1 MADAVIYRPS
11 VMSASSTPQSQ
22 SPTPSIALGIDLG
35 TSNTTAC
42 IAQEGAVA
50 PRAISVRQVQ
60 GPGVT
65 TASTLLPSVLYLPTT
80 AESATAPFALPWSHA
95 TDEPVVGQFARDQEA
110 RTPDRVIRS
119 AKSWLCNPAIDRRA
133 PVLPWHGAD
142 DIEKLSPFEASR
154 AILAH
159 VRRASHQWATDEG
172 LSDPGAIGANA
183 GSIVVTVP
191 ASFDEVAR
199 QLTYDAAVAAGLPS
213 CTLLEEPQAAFYA
226 WLSHHESDWRKVV
239 KPGDTLMVCDV
250 GGGTADF
257 SLIAVLEEQGELVLS
272 RIAVGDH
279 ILLGGDNID
288 LALAYRAR
296 SRLPSGSAELDPWQM
311 GVLTALAQTAKE
323 RLLSDPELASFTI
336 TIPTRGAN
344 LFAAPLEVSVT
355 RADIEEIVL
364 GGFFPIVERTAVPA
378 QRKSA
383 SLTDFG
389 LPYAADP
396 ALTRH
401 LAAFLARSATL
412 VEQTPSLASLRERA
426 AGGFMRPSAVLF
438 NGGVFN
444 SDTLRERVLS
454 LLRDWVA
461 PFPLEELHGI
471 DRSQAVSV
479 GAAWYARL
487 KASGTGVRVRSATTK
502 SFYIGVD
509 SSLPAVPGFIPPL
522 KGLCIAPRG
531 VEEGNDITLPAKT
544 FSLAS
549 GEEVQFRLF
558 ASADRPDDR
567 AGDEVSDAERL
578 LDELAPVSA
587 TINPPAIRS
596 AGTDKIEGFAP
607 FGSGPTRIPVQ
618 LHTRLTELGLL
629 EITLR
634 QTTTNE
640 TTANPTTT
648 ADSWHLAFA
657 TRSER
662 P

>member
-1 MADAVIYRPS
+1 MN
-11 VMSASSTPQSQ
+11 SSSSPQLL
-22 SPTPSIALGIDLG
+22 IAIGIDLG
-35 TSNTTAC
+35 TSNTTAS
-42 IAQEGAVA
+42 IAEEGTTP
-50 PRAISVRQVQ
+50 PRAISLRQVQ

-65 TASTLLPSVLYLPTT
+65 TTNGLLPSVLYLPTS
-80 AESATAPFALPWSHA
+80 AETATASFALPWSL
-95 TDEPVVGQFARDQEA
+95 TGDEPVVGLFARDQEA

-119 AKSWLCNPAIDRRA
+119 AKSWLCNSAIDRRA
-133 PVLPWHGAD
+133 PVLPWHAAD
-142 DIEKLSPFEASR
+142 DLAKLSPFEASR

-159 VRRASHQWATDEG
+159 VRRASHLWASDEE
-172 LSDPGAIGANA
+172 LSDPCAVGATP

-199 QLTYDAAVAAGLPS
+199 QLTYDAAIAAGLPS

-226 WLSHHESDWRKVV
+226 WLSHHESDWRQIV
-239 KPGDTLMVCDV
+239 KPGDTLLVCDV

-296 SRLPSGSAELDPWQM
+296 SRLPANSAELDPWQM

-323 RLLSDPELASFTI
+323 RLLTDPTLGTFTI
-336 TIPTRGAN
+336 TIPTRGSN
-344 LFAAPLEVSVT
+344 LFAAPLEVSIT

-364 GGFFPIVERTAVPA
+364 SGFFPIVDRTALPA

-396 ALTRH
+396 ALTKH

-412 VEQTPSLASLRERA
+412 VEQTPSLAPLRERSSD
-426 AGGFMRPSAVLF
+426 GFMRPSAVLF
-438 NGGVFN
+438 NGGLFN

-502 SFYIGVD
+502 SFYVGVE

-544 FSLAS
+544 FSLAA
-549 GEEVQFRLF
+549 GEAVQFRLF

-587 TINPPAIRS
+587 TINPPAIGS
-596 AGTDKIEGFAP
+596 ASADQIEGSVP
-607 FGSGPTRIPVQ
+607 FGSGPPRIPVQ

-629 EITLR
+629 EITLK
-634 QTTTNE
+634 QTTSD
-640 TTANPTTT
+640 
-648 ADSWHLAFA
+648 DSWHLAFA
-657 TRSER
+657 TRSEH